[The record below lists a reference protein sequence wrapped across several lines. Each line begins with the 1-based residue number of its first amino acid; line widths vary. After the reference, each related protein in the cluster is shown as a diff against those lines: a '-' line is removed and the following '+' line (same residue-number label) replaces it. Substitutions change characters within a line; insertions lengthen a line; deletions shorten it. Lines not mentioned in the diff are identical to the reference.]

1 VRETYYRSA
10 NLHVYGV
17 RSFATGRVVIT
28 FAPVTFPA
36 DLDQPGFGE
45 AFLRKH
51 GIDAV
56 HVVPASNAWY
66 QYPDMPDALE
76 AVATRTSHYPC
87 RIAYGSSMGG
97 YAAINFSAHLDV
109 HRIIAISPQFSIDPK
124 KLPDDRR
131 WRHEAE
137 RIDFLHDHIAELR
150 PASRQTYVVYDNQNA
165 LDSQHVARI
174 ARSVAL
180 TEVGLE
186 FAGHP
191 AGGALV
197 ETGLLSRMVRQMIA
211 GDFDAPTL
219 VAEFAARSPATAAY
233 FANQAAT
240 LPENQVQEKLHLM
253 RRVVEL
259 QPGGVYSHQLSD
271 LLSRS
276 GAHDEALA
284 IQRSLIAAYGDSA
297 ELNYALALTLERA
310 GRLSEATE
318 AARAALARAPD
329 SATLWLLCGRLLSA
343 SGQPGEAETYLR
355 KAIEL
360 APSAPEA
367 TFRLSRLLG
376 QQGRRAEALEAA
388 LAAVE
393 RAPDR
398 AGYHEHLGRL
408 RVAVGDWRSAESAFA
423 RATNLDPKRADLLLL
438 LSLVRLRRLR
448 PSSAFGAA
456 WSALRLMSCSFG
468 HAPQPTNSDPVK

>member
-1 VRETYYRSA
+1 MRETYYRSA

-17 RSFATGRVVIT
+17 RPFASDRVVIT

-76 AVATRTSHYPC
+76 AVAARTSHYPC
-87 RIAYGSSMGG
+87 RVAYGSSMGG

-109 HRIIAISPQFSIDPK
+109 HRIIAISPQFSIDPQ

-150 PASRQTYVVYDNQNA
+150 PASRQIYVVYDNRNA

-174 ARSVAL
+174 AQSVAL
-180 TEVGLE
+180 TEVGLA

-191 AGGALV
+191 AAAGLA
-197 ETGLLSRMVRQMIA
+197 ETGLLSRMVRQMIV
-211 GDFDAPTL
+211 GDFDAPAL
-219 VAEFAARSPATAAY
+219 AAEFAERSPATAAY
-233 FANQAAT
+233 LASQAAM
-240 LPENQVQEKLHLM
+240 LPDDQVQEKLRLM

-259 QPGGVYSHQLSD
+259 RPGGVYSHQLSD

-276 GAHDEALA
+276 GAHDEALT
-284 IQRSLIAAYGDSA
+284 IQRSLIAGYGDLA
-297 ELNYALALTLERA
+297 ELNYSLALTLERA
-310 GRLSEATE
+310 GRLSEAIE
-318 AARAALARAPD
+318 AARAALAGAAD
-329 SATLWLLCGRLLSA
+329 SATAWLLCGRLLA
-343 SGQPGEAETYLR
+343 EGGEPAEAETCMR

-367 TFRLSRLLG
+367 IFRLSRLFG
-376 QQGRRAEALEAA
+376 QQGRRAEAVEAA

-408 RVAVGDWRSAESAFA
+408 LMAVGDWRNAEPAFA
-423 RATNLDPKRADLLLL
+423 RAAELDPKRADLLLL
-438 LSLVRLRRLR
+438 LSLVRLRCLR
-448 PSSAFGAA
+448 PSSALGTA
-456 WSALRLMSCSFG
+456 WSALRLMMS
-468 HAPQPTNSDPVK
+468 

>member
-17 RSFATGRVVIT
+17 RPFATDRVVIT
-28 FAPVTFPA
+28 FAPLSRAPG
-36 DLDQPGFGE
+36 LDQPGFGE
-45 AFLRKH
+45 AFLRKY

-56 HVVPASNAWY
+56 HIVPSSNAWY
-66 QYPDMPDALE
+66 QYSDIPDALE
-76 AVATRTSHYPC
+76 AVAAHTSRYPC

-97 YAAINFSAHLDV
+97 YAAINFSAHLDL
-109 HRIIAISPQFSIDPK
+109 HRIIAISPQFSIDPE

-150 PASRQTYVVYDNQNA
+150 PASRQTYVVYDNRNT
-165 LDSQHVARI
+165 LDSKHVARI
-174 ARSVAL
+174 AQSVAL
-180 TEVGLE
+180 TEVGLA

-191 AGGALV
+191 AGGALA
-197 ETGLLSRMVRQMIA
+197 ETGLLSRMARRMIA
-211 GDFDAPTL
+211 GDFDAPTF

-233 FANQAAT
+233 LANQAAT
-240 LPENQVQEKLHLM
+240 LPDDQVQEKLRLM
-253 RRVVEL
+253 RRVAEL
-259 QPGGVYSHQLSD
+259 QPGGVYSHQRSD

-284 IQRSLIAAYGDSA
+284 IQRSLIVAHGDSA
-297 ELNYALALTLERA
+297 ELNYSLALTLERA
-310 GRLSEATE
+310 GRLSEAIE
-318 AARAALARAPD
+318 AARAALACAPD
-329 SATLWLLCGRLLSA
+329 SATLWLLCGRLLA
-343 SGQPGEAETYLR
+343 ESGQPCEAETFMR

-367 TFRLSRLLG
+367 TFRLSRLLVG
-376 QQGRRAEALEAA
+376 QGRRAEALNAA
-388 LAAVE
+388 VAAVE

-408 RVAVGDWRSAESAFA
+408 RMAGGDWRNAEPAFA
-423 RATNLDPKRADLLLL
+423 RAIELDRAHADLLLL
-438 LSLVRLRRLR
+438 LSLARLCCFRLGT
-448 PSSAFGAA
+448 ALDAA
-456 WSALRLMSCSFG
+456 WSALRLMMSRFAG
-468 HAPQPTNSDPVK
+468 RALPPL